1 MSNSEHVTTNYD
13 WSILSSLYM
22 WNMSSKIG
30 NSEVNFVREL
40 PTVFNILKNNP
51 EAIVDDTAIER
62 LLSWLEEIC
71 RNNKSKEFID
81 VCLVFLQSE
90 ELWNHKVTA
99 AFGLRYDSIQQTFTC
114 SKSK

>member
-1 MSNSEHVTTNYD
+1 MNSKLD
-13 WSILSSLYM
+13 D
-22 WNMSSKIG
+22 
-30 NSEVNFVREL
+30 SEVNFVQEL

-81 VCLVFLQSE
+81 VCLVFLRSD
-90 ELWNHKVTA
+90 ELWGHKVTS
-99 AFGLRYDSIQQTFTC
+99 AFGLRYESIP
-114 SKSK
+114 SKPLSFRSQKKRH

>member
-1 MSNSEHVTTNYD
+1 MNSKLD
-13 WSILSSLYM
+13 D
-22 WNMSSKIG
+22 
-30 NSEVNFVREL
+30 SEVNFVREL

-81 VCLVFLQSE
+81 VCLVFLRSD
-90 ELWNHKVTA
+90 ELWAHKVTA
-99 AFGLRYDSIQQTFTC
+99 AFGLRYESIP
-114 SKSK
+114 SKPLSFRSQKKRH

>member
-1 MSNSEHVTTNYD
+1 MN
-13 WSILSSLYM
+13 
-22 WNMSSKIG
+22 SKIDD
-30 NSEVNFVREL
+30 SEVNFVREL

-81 VCLVFLQSE
+81 VCLVFLRSE
-90 ELWNHKVTA
+90 ELWNHKITA
-99 AFGLRYDSIQQTFTC
+99 AFGLRYESISSKPFTC
-114 SKSK
+114 SNLTKQTLGKGVKYGQS